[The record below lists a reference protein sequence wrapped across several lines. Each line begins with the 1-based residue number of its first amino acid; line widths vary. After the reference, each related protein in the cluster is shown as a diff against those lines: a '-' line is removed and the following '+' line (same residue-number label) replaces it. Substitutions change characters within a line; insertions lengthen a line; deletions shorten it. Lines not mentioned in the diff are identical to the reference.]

1 MKKRSLRKITRIS
14 RKKRSSR
21 KMNRI
26 SRKKYSLKRQR
37 RKRKVKTGGAEP
49 EPEPDP
55 EQRPRLPIEERD
67 DIHRNLMD
75 EIFPKNVFDL
85 QTPNLTPHQKSLK
98 QVEMGDVGFIC
109 GHGSS
114 LPSYIVVPDGITL
127 YLYTGA
133 GEDLHVGRISASD
146 AEKTRTELG
155 SLKLSLEEKKV
166 NLKEQ
171 EATLLGLLA
180 ARRAEGAGDEAPEAR
195 LPQAALIDLLG
206 RGGTDAEAALPI
218 YNLRREVRELGIEI
232 EDVGNTLKKFE
243 EKLLKMTHNRFG
255 YLRKYQPGAIIQ
267 NHTLDFN
274 LIHTETQM
282 GHKFGDNQIKY
293 SYGGIIAEENKAYI
307 NPNGI
312 EEIYRLRDASLE
324 EYSPELGLEK
334 HNNDYIPKEVMIG
347 SILAGEGAYFTLDDI
362 LKIISQKSD
371 PKPSKWICS
380 FCRSGTPLDLTVLQ
394 ECYIEGL
401 ERLGPDFF
409 SKKITYEGVSD
420 ELMRGSSLAS
430 SVSPQYFIEIV
441 RELQGYEGNLNDI
454 LPGSREKLSGI
465 VAKIDSFQA
474 LLPEEVCFVFLMRNH
489 IAQ

>member
-1 MKKRSLRKITRIS
+1 MTKRSLRKINRIS
-14 RKKRSSR
+14 RKKLSSR

-75 EIFPKNVFDL
+75 EIFPKNVFDP
-85 QTPNLTPHQKSLK
+85 QIPDLTPHLKSLK
-98 QVEMGDVGFIC
+98 QAEMGDVGFIC
-109 GHGSS
+109 GHGRS

-133 GEDLHVGRISASD
+133 GEVAVQADEAV
-146 AEKTRTELG
+146 EKARVAKMRTKLG
-155 SLKLSLEEKKV
+155 ALKSSLEEKKV
-166 NLKEQ
+166 NLQEQ
-171 EATLLGLLA
+171 EATLIELLA
-180 ARRAEGAGDEAPEAR
+180 SGAEAPEAD
-195 LPQAALIDLLG
+195 LSQATLMELLS
-206 RGGTDAEAALPI
+206 RGGTDADAALPI
-218 YNLRREVRELGIEI
+218 YHLRRDVHKLGMVI
-232 EDVGNTLKKFE
+232 EDEGNALKKIE
-243 EKLLKMTHNRFG
+243 ENLLKMTHYHLG

-267 NHTLDFN
+267 NHMIDFN
-274 LIHTETQM
+274 LIHTETRM
-282 GHKFGDNQIKY
+282 GRKFGDNQIKY
-293 SYGGIIAEENKAYI
+293 SYGGIIAEENKAYV
-307 NPNGI
+307 NPRGI

-334 HNNDYIPKEVMIG
+334 HNNDYIAKEVMIG
-347 SILAGEGAYFTLDDI
+347 SILAGEGANFTLADI

-401 ERLGPDFF
+401 ERLGPNFF

>member
-1 MKKRSLRKITRIS
+1 MKKRSLRKINRIS

-37 RKRKVKTGGAEP
+37 RKRKVKTGGAEPEP

-98 QVEMGDVGFIC
+98 QAEMGDVGFIC
-109 GHGSS
+109 GHGRS

-133 GEDLHVGRISASD
+133 GEASINNAGEE
-146 AEKTRTELG
+146 AEKVRAAKMITKLG
-155 SLKLSLEEKKV
+155 SLKSSLEEKKV
-166 NLKEQ
+166 KIQGQ
-171 EATLLGLLA
+171 ETTLIKLLA
-180 ARRAEGAGDEAPEAR
+180 RGDEAPEAV
-195 LPQAALIDLLG
+195 LSQATLIELLG
-206 RGGTDAEAALPI
+206 RGGTDAEAALPL
-218 YNLRREVRELGIEI
+218 YHLRREVHELGMEI
-232 EDVGNTLKKFE
+232 EDGKKALKKFE
-243 EKLLKMTHNRFG
+243 ENLLKMTHNHLG

-267 NHTLDFN
+267 NHMLDFN
-274 LIHTETQM
+274 LIHTETPM
-282 GHKFGDNQIKY
+282 GHKFGDNQIQY
-293 SYGGIIAEENKAYI
+293 SYGGIIAEENKAYV
-307 NPNGI
+307 NPRGI

-334 HNNDYIPKEVMIG
+334 HNNDYIPKEDIIG
-347 SILAGEGAYFTLDDI
+347 SIKGGGRAWIYLADI

-380 FCRSGTPLDLTVLQ
+380 FCRNGTPLDLTVLQ

-420 ELMRGSSLAS
+420 ELIRGSSLAS